1 MLANNLKTLRKRH
14 NLTQVEFA
22 KLFNI
27 DRSAISKW
35 ERRINKPSVDQ
46 LAEIAKFFKITVDEL
61 TGFNKDEELKTFKKF
76 MQRKSFFSKRS
87 TTILLVPIINIA
99 LLLSIIIS
107 LLVVLVPTYNGYN
120 NQDDDYRLV
129 YSNIESVSLKI
140 YFPNY
145 QTEIFEFS
153 KPANILDRSFTINYI
168 NIIVYDNPANLEELS
183 TKLSVIVEFKNG
195 KFIDLPRVN
204 KLKIVEENK
213 NLYER
218 KNKKYIYFKESGIYD
233 IEFYIKNE
241 IGYIDAYLPN

>member
-1 MLANNLKTLRKRH
+1 MLANNLKTLRKKH

-61 TGFNKDEELKTFKKF
+61 TGFNKDEELKKFKKF
-76 MQRKSFFSKRS
+76 MQRKPIFSKRS

-129 YSNIESVSLKI
+129 YSNIESVSLQLT
-140 YFPNY
+140 FPFEK
-145 QTEIFEFS
+145 TEIFEFS
-153 KPANILDRSFTINYI
+153 KTTNILDKSFMINYI

-195 KFIDLPRVN
+195 KFMDLPRAN
-204 KLKIVEENK
+204 KLRISEK
-213 NLYER
+213 NNYLFE
-218 KNKKYIYFKESGIYD
+218 KNGKVYIYFKESGIYN
-233 IEFYIKNE
+233 IEFYIKDE